1 MAYFRCI
8 GGGMSLSS
16 FTLQEIVKSQGTS
29 QGDFS
34 GIDQSWSL
42 ADITVTTDGYIS
54 LSNMSALT
62 NTANNDGYINIIKNN
77 VTMRKAYLNTDITT
91 NVSDIKFSFVAGDV
105 ISIKFGF
112 DNEHTYCRIA
122 GSFDV
127 SIQGGYELNGSESD
141 NYHNQ
146 FMTICRS

>member
-8 GGGMSLSS
+8 GGEMSLSS
-16 FTLQEIVKSQGTS
+16 FTLREIVISKGTG

-34 GIDQSWSL
+34 GTDQSWSL
-42 ADITVTTDGYIS
+42 ADITATTDGYIS

-62 NTANNDGYINIIKNN
+62 NTGSNEGYINIIKNN
-77 VTMRKAYLNTDITT
+77 VTMRKTYLNTDVET

-112 DNEHTYCRIA
+112 DNGHTYCRVT

-141 NYHNQ
+141 NYNNQ
-146 FMTICRS
+146 FMTIYRS